1 MPSIQL
7 SPGDSWMNGE
17 IRGRPLSFLIGHRS
31 NEQGKIAVKMAAV
44 AMSCS
49 VTGAGIAGAR
59 ATG

>member
-7 SPGDSWMNGE
+7 SPGDSWMNGK

-44 AMSCS
+44 ALKKSAC
-49 VTGAGIAGAR
+49 AI
-59 ATG
+59 